1 MRLSYKI
8 KFLFP
13 ISLAHL
19 ILAADCISFPFYAS
33 VSSPTHLANSY
44 PSFKTKF
51 TAWIPS
57 SKLGDVDSSAL
68 PVMCL
73 SCTAHISLLSSVYV
87 CVSPLHSR
95 YLVRAQTLCSLH
107 LAPQRNNKCLF
118 NIYVQRLFPQYLS
131 HPMHI
136 TGTQ

>member
-1 MRLSYKI
+1 MGSEAISLVLCFSREKNQNILSKFPKSVMRLSYKI

-107 LAPQRNNKCLF
+107 LAP
-118 NIYVQRLFPQYLS
+118 
-131 HPMHI
+131 
-136 TGTQ
+136 